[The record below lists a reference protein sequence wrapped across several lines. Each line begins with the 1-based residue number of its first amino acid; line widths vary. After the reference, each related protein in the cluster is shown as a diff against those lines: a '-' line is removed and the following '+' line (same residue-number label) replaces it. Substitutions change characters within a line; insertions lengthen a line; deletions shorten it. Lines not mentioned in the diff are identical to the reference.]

1 VSVQVHEVTLAERL
15 PSWLTKAVCAGFQG
29 PYFAPSARG
38 RIIGQPK
45 VLRGRTLEPRQ
56 HDPMLD
62 FAVKD
67 TWRIFRIMGEFVEGF
82 EAMSQVS
89 GVSVFGSARSQP
101 GSEDYTRAEQM
112 GRALAKA
119 GYTVITG
126 GGPGDMEAVN
136 KGALEAGG
144 ESVGLAIELPY
155 ELKPN
160 PYLTRTL
167 SFRYF
172 FVRKVMFVKYSRAF
186 VILPGG
192 FGTLDEMF
200 EAVTLVQTK
209 KVKPFPVILVGDD
222 DYWDGLLHWI
232 STTLVSRGKVR
243 ADEVKV
249 IQRARNPQEVL
260 KILRKR
266 ARTKTGQETP

>member
-1 VSVQVHEVTLAERL
+1 MRQ
-15 PSWLTKAVCAGFQG
+15 
-29 PYFAPSARG
+29 
-38 RIIGQPK
+38 RILQP
-45 VLRGRTLEPRQ
+45 RR
-56 HDPMLD
+56 DPMLD

-82 EAMSQVS
+82 ETLSQIM
-89 GVSVFGSARSQP
+89 GVTIFGSARTLQ
-101 GSEDYTRAEQM
+101 GTMEWERAETL

-126 GGPGDMEAVN
+126 GGPGDMEAAN

-155 ELKPN
+155 EPKPN

-172 FVRKVMFVKYSRAF
+172 FVRKVMFVKYSQAF

-192 FGTLDEMF
+192 FGTMDELF
-200 EAVTLVQTK
+200 EAVTLIQTK

-222 DYWDGLLHWI
+222 GFWDGLFHWI
-232 STTLVSRGKVR
+232 SGTLVPRGKVR
-243 ADEVKV
+243 TDEVE
-249 IQRARNPQEVL
+249 ILQRARTIKDVL
-260 KILRKR
+260 RILKR
-266 ARTKTGQETP
+266 QARIAPKDRTGYAGAGREIP

>member
-1 VSVQVHEVTLAERL
+1 
-15 PSWLTKAVCAGFQG
+15 
-29 PYFAPSARG
+29 
-38 RIIGQPK
+38 
-45 VLRGRTLEPRQ
+45 
-56 HDPMLD
+56 MLD

-67 TWRIFRIMGEFVEGF
+67 TWRIFRILGEFVEGF
-82 EAMSQVS
+82 ETLSQIM
-89 GVSVFGSARSQP
+89 GVTIFGSARTQP
-101 GSEDYTRAEQM
+101 GSPDWERAEAL

-126 GGPGDMEAVN
+126 GGPGDMEAAN

-155 ELKPN
+155 EPKPN

-172 FVRKVMFVKYSRAF
+172 FVRKVMFVKYSQAF

-192 FGTLDEMF
+192 FGTMDELF
-200 EAVTLVQTK
+200 EAVTLIQTR

-222 DYWDGLLHWI
+222 GFWDGLFEWI
-232 STTLVSRGKVR
+232 SGTLVPRGKVR
-243 ADEVKV
+243 PDEVE
-249 IQRARNPQEVL
+249 ILQRAKTPKDVL
-260 KILRKR
+260 RILKR
-266 ARTKTGQETP
+266 QARVAPKDKTGHASAGREIP